1 MKDDKKENQNIEKFI
16 IKNIYDKNQPK
27 NVCHICDQ
35 KFCHSRSKRKHLK
48 TMHNVE
54 THYSCDNCDNCD
66 KSFPN
71 FNHLQK
77 HKKENFKKEKNAHNT
92 SKIACHICGK
102 IFHSI
107 RYIHEISC

>member
-54 THYSCDNCDNCD
+54 TDYSCDNCD

-77 HKKENFKKEKNAHNT
+77 HKKQHFKKEKDAHNT